1 MLVATTAWV
10 TFTSGAV
17 AFGSAAIGLFFL
29 RFWRQ
34 SHDRF
39 FLLFAA
45 AFVVFAANRVVLLVQ
60 RQHGE
65 EGVWAYL
72 IRLVAFLL
80 ILGAIVD
87 KNRESR

>member
-1 MLVATTAWV
+1 VIVAATEWV
-10 TFTSGAV
+10 SFSSGGIAL
-17 AFGSAAIGLFFL
+17 GSAAIALFFL

-34 SHDRF
+34 TADRF

-45 AFVVFAANRVVLLVQ
+45 AFAVLAANRIVLLVQ
-60 RQHGE
+60 RGHGD
-65 EGVWAYL
+65 EGTVTYL
-72 IRLVAFLL
+72 IRLIAFLL

>member
-1 MLVATTAWV
+1 MLLATTAWV

-60 RQHGE
+60 RQHGD
-65 EGVWAYL
+65 EGVLAYL
-72 IRLVAFLL
+72 IRLAAFLL